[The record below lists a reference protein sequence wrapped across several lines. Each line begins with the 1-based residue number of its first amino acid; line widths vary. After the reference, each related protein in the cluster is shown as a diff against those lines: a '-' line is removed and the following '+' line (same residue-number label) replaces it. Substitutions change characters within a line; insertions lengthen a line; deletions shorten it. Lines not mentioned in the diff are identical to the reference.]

1 MLLAGIL
8 LRVDVYVIGRL
19 SASEVFLA
27 CLMPFYI
34 TRRPRVSNRVTRQ
47 FSLWISVFALA
58 IVASDLWNDTDTNLM
73 IRGLARPI
81 IIALMFVTFVHVMQK
96 QPGSIRFF
104 FIGLLLSG
112 VINVFF
118 HTDFRAALLEDADV
132 ASYGYQA
139 FVYTPLVYGI
149 LSVGAW
155 VLSRHSQKASVTWL
169 ILGGVLVAAQL
180 SRTTSLVFIL
190 SGILM
195 LYAAKIGA
203 TASILS
209 KLRSA
214 ATPIMFVII
223 PITLLALYHFMNLY
237 IEAALAGWA
246 GDRTA
251 AKVASQIANPTANQV
266 LNMFLNGRHY
276 NVSNALM
283 IWENPLFGTG
293 SWPIEGP
300 YVLRALNWLGVD
312 VSNYYMEK
320 IIQARGIGHSILFGS
335 WANYGFQGC
344 VFWIMSLKWIYSY
357 SMLLFRRRDSVL
369 WLTLPYILIFTISI
383 FFNNLNSLNR
393 VMAALLPAALAVTY
407 YNRLPPNPYTYVQRR
422 R

>member
-1 MLLAGIL
+1 MFLAGIL

-19 SASEVFLA
+19 SASEVLLA

-34 TRRPRVSNRVTRQ
+34 TIRPRVRNRVTRQ
-47 FSLWISVFALA
+47 FSIWISVFAIA
-58 IVASDLWNDTDTNLM
+58 IVASDLWNDTDTELM

-81 IIALMFVTFVHVMQK
+81 IIALMFVTFVRVMQK
-96 QPGSIRFF
+96 EPGNIRFF

-112 VINVFF
+112 VVNVFF
-118 HTDFRAALLEDADV
+118 HTDFRAALLEDADT

-155 VLSRHSQKASVTWL
+155 MLSRHSHNAAVTWL
-169 ILGGVLVAAQL
+169 IVGGVLVGAQL

-195 LYAAKIGA
+195 LFAARIGA
-203 TASILS
+203 TANILS
-209 KLRSA
+209 KIRSA
-214 ATPIMFVII
+214 AMPIIFIII
-223 PITLLALYHFMNLY
+223 PLTFLILYQFMNLY
-237 IEAALAGWA
+237 IEVALAGWA

-251 AKVASQIANPTANQV
+251 AKVASQIANPTTSHV
-266 LNMFLNGRHY
+266 LNIFLNGRHY

-293 SWPIEGP
+293 SWPVEGP
-300 YVLRALNWLGVD
+300 YVLRALNWLGMD

-320 IIQARGIGHSILFGS
+320 IITARGIGHSILFGS
-335 WANYGFQGC
+335 WANYGLQGC
-344 VFWIMSLKWIYSY
+344 IFWIMSLKWIYSY
-357 SMLLFRRRDSVL
+357 TILLFRRRDSIL
-369 WLTLPYILIFTISI
+369 WLVLPYILIFTISI

-393 VMAALLPAALAVTY
+393 VMAALLPAALALMY
-407 YNRLPPNPYTYVQRR
+407 YNRLPPNAYSYVQRR